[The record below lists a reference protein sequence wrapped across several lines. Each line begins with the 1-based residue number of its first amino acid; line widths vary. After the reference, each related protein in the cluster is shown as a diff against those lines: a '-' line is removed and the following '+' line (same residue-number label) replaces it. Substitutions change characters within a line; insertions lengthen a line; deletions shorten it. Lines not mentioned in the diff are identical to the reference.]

1 MRLSSGEDG
10 HRAPQDIS
18 EWEAVG
24 RINAVLDRVRSSA
37 PGPGLEEVER
47 LLAKEWLAEF
57 AWTFRKKAWW
67 RSLRPSLR
75 ATCSV
80 SGRRR
85 TGLPRVH
92 PLATSLGT
100 ITAHDGCAESGEA

>member
-57 AWTFRKKAWW
+57 GLDIPQESLVAFAPALAEGYMFRVRPAPYGLTS
-67 RSLRPSLR
+67 RSPAGNLAGYDHRP
-75 ATCSV
+75 
-80 SGRRR
+80 
-85 TGLPRVH
+85 
-92 PLATSLGT
+92 
-100 ITAHDGCAESGEA
+100 